1 MDRKFL
7 EGLGLEKEAID
18 KVMAEHGKAV
28 QSAKPDDY
36 DDLKSAK
43 ENLEKQVGELN
54 GNLQTLTTEKT
65 ELETNLEKTSGQ
77 VKEYELNSLK
87 TRIANQAGLPFDLA
101 GRLSGETEDEIKA
114 DAEKFASFVSKTPPA
129 PLKPTETN
137 DNDKY
142 DPYKTMLNNLK
153 IEGE

>member
-18 KVMAEHGKAV
+18 KVMAEHGKSV
-28 QSAKPDDY
+28 QAAKPADY

-43 ENLEKQVGELN
+43 ETLEKQVGELN
-54 GNLQTLTTEKT
+54 GNLQTLTNEKT
-65 ELETNLEKTSGQ
+65 ELETNLEKTNGQ

-114 DAEKFASFVSKTPPA
+114 DAEKFASFVGKPAPA
-129 PLKPTETN
+129 PLKPTEP
-137 DNDKY
+137 DAGY
-142 DPYKTMLNNLK
+142 DPYKAMLENLNLK
-153 IEGE
+153 GE

>member
-28 QSAKPDDY
+28 QAAKPDDY

-43 ENLEKQVGELN
+43 DALEKQVGDLN
-54 GNLQTLTTEKT
+54 GDLQTLTNEKT
-65 ELETNLEKTSGQ
+65 ELETNLEKTNGQ

-101 GRLSGETEDEIKA
+101 GRLSGEKEDEIKA
-114 DAEKFASFVSKTPPA
+114 DAEKFASFVSKPTQA
-129 PLKPTETN
+129 PLKSTETSNN
-137 DNDKY
+137 DGFE
-142 DPYKTMLNNLK
+142 PYKNMLNNLK
-153 IEGE
+153 LEGE